1 MKLAPEKDPW
11 MEAMRRGDFESAWK
25 RTDELEAPRRLLGRG
40 ENNIIWDGSSPA
52 GRHVLVRCLHG
63 LGDTIQFSR
72 FLPLLSRGA
81 ASLTVALPPSLV
93 SLFRHQQGFGS
104 IRDNQTLSQDLNGAL
119 EMEIME
125 LAYAFRATPATL
137 PLPCLRVP
145 EEGALNSPLSQG
157 LRADGTKIAI
167 FWSASGWG
175 GGRKLPLSVFEPLID
190 VPLAEFF
197 SFQQGP
203 CEIEAENS
211 LLPIRRLSAYTN
223 DVLDL
228 ARALAKMDFVI
239 SIDAMAAHL
248 AGSLRVPVCLL
259 LDRVANWRWIE
270 GRDDSPW
277 YPEMRVFW
285 EHSGWENVITQVV
298 QHLEQRGKLS
308 GQFS

>member
-1 MKLAPEKDPW
+1 MKVTVQKDPW

-25 RTDELEAPRRLLGRG
+25 RTDELEATRRQLGRG

-72 FLPLLSRGA
+72 FLPLLSRSA
-81 ASLTVALPPSLV
+81 ASLTVAVQSSLV
-93 SLFRHQQGFGS
+93 SLFQHQQGLGFV
-104 IRDNQTLSQDLNGAL
+104 RDGRMHWQDLNGVL

-137 PLPCLRVP
+137 PVPCLRVP
-145 EEGALNSPLSQG
+145 EGGAMNSPLSQA
-157 LRADGTKIAI
+157 LSAKETKIAI
-167 FWSASGWG
+167 FWAASGWG
-175 GGRKLPLSVFEPLID
+175 GGRKVPLSLFEPLSD
-190 VPLAEFF
+190 LPLAEFF

-203 CEIEAENS
+203 CEIEAES
-211 LLPIRRLSAYTN
+211 ALLPIRRLSAYTS
-223 DVLDL
+223 DIVDL
-228 ARALAKMDFVI
+228 TRALGKMDLVI
-239 SIDAMAAHL
+239 SVDAMAAHL

-259 LDRVANWRWIE
+259 LERAANWRWIE
-270 GRDDSPW
+270 GSNDSPW

-285 EHSGWENVITQVV
+285 EHSGWKNVITQVV
-298 QHLEQRGKLS
+298 QHLEQRGSLL